1 MPLKAVCQGRAFGT
15 SAEPISPLTDWRGLL
30 HCHQEVIPPTVI
42 ASPAPHQP
50 IPLRSISR
58 AILKIAL
65 THYGKIAT
73 HFCREVC
80 DTLRSFHSLRL
91 AFGSLA
97 WLRVMKNL
105 KILPK
110 FRKARLAVSLLTSWR
125 NRRGKDTIDIYF
137 LAKIESI
144 RLARGGE
151 PPPWPTPCTDLRVGA
166 TPLPSAPFYPQFCG
180 GSGGFCPPVWNAG
193 VGYKYRIRVKF
204 EESRYIKACESLALS
219 RLIICFIKNDNENLL
234 KMIKY
239 IIICW

>member
-1 MPLKAVCQGRAFGT
+1 
-15 SAEPISPLTDWRGLL
+15 
-30 HCHQEVIPPTVI
+30 
-42 ASPAPHQP
+42 
-50 IPLRSISR
+50 
-58 AILKIAL
+58 
-65 THYGKIAT
+65 
-73 HFCREVC
+73 
-80 DTLRSFHSLRL
+80 
-91 AFGSLA
+91 
-97 WLRVMKNL
+97 MKNL

-144 RLARGGE
+144 SLARGGILPLLDL
-151 PPPWPTPCTDLRVGA
+151 PPARIYGSELRPSP
-166 TPLPSAPFYPQFCG
+166 PLRFTRN
-180 GSGGFCPPVWNAG
+180 SGGGAGGLLPPSLNAG

-239 IIICW
+239 IIIC

>member
-15 SAEPISPLTDWRGLL
+15 SAQPISPLTDWRGLL

-125 NRRGKDTIDIYF
+125 NRRGKDTIGDDF
-137 LAKIESI
+137 SRNRNPI
-144 RLARGGE
+144 RLARGGS
-151 PPPWPTPCTDLRVGA
+151 PPSLTYPLHGSTGRSYALPLRSVLPAILRGVWGA
-166 TPLPSAPFYPQFCG
+166 FAPQFEM
-180 GSGGFCPPVWNAG
+180 P
-193 VGYKYRIRVKF
+193 
-204 EESRYIKACESLALS
+204 ESDINIE
-219 RLIICFIKNDNENLL
+219 
-234 KMIKY
+234 
-239 IIICW
+239 

>member
-1 MPLKAVCQGRAFGT
+1 MPLKAVCQGRASGT

-125 NRRGKDTIDIYF
+125 NRRGKDTIGDDF
-137 LAKIESI
+137 SRNRNPI
-144 RLARGGE
+144 RLARGGFSPLLDL
-151 PPPWPTPCTDLRVGA
+151 PPARIYGSELRPSP
-166 TPLPSAPFYPQFCG
+166 PLRFTRNSAG
-180 GSGGFCPPVWNAG
+180 GLGGFCPPVWNAG
-193 VGYKYRIRVKF
+193 VGYKYRIRVK
-204 EESRYIKACESLALS
+204 
-219 RLIICFIKNDNENLL
+219 N
-234 KMIKY
+234 
-239 IIICW
+239 